1 MENNHS
7 RFQRLMN
14 MAVSY
19 YISKEFLCALDCF
32 DKVLQIDPK
41 NKKALGFKAAI

>member
-19 YISKEFLCALDCF
+19 YISKVFLCALDCF
-32 DKVLQIDPK
+32 DKVLQIEPK